1 VTAAGWRAAYRG
13 IVSPEKLADLPI
25 DRWQHEVSVGLRRPI
40 EDAFTY
46 VAEADGEFAGYC
58 YVAAPTREA
67 ELGPDVAELVAMYV
81 DPGHWR
87 EGVGTALMNAAI
99 DRLAKLPYREAI
111 LWTFDQNERAV
122 AFYERHGWRKDGGE
136 KIHQRSGE
144 PAIRMRRPL
153 P

>member
-1 VTAAGWRAAYRG
+1 VTAAGWRTAYRG
-13 IVSPEKLADLPI
+13 IVSPETLADLPI
-25 DRWQHEVSVGLRRPI
+25 DRWQHEVSVGLKRPI

-46 VAEADGEFAGYC
+46 VAEAEGELAGYC

-67 ELGPDVAELVAMYV
+67 ELGADVAELVAMYV
-81 DPGHWR
+81 VPGHWR
-87 EGVGTALMNAAI
+87 EGVGTALMNVALE
-99 DRLAKLPYREAI
+99 RLAKLPYREAI

-122 AFYERHGWRKDGGE
+122 AFYERLGWRKDGGE

-144 PAIRMRRPL
+144 PAIRMRRRL